1 MEACEQESLPAHAC
15 GTWDD
20 WIRSS
25 ASRTITPLK
34 PDYPYTGSGQASRV
48 IDALLADPQWKDRIA
63 RDASGPRV
71 GAAGNGHP

>member
-34 PDYPYTGSGQASRV
+34 PDYPYTGSGQAGC
-48 IDALLADPQWKDRIA
+48 
-63 RDASGPRV
+63 GPRV